1 MICSFMPDASIWEML
16 EQLNKKT
23 GQLPKFEVLY
33 KKLGLSRTIR
43 FLNQYS
49 IGRGNYSIHKEKVFK
64 DKTVQ
69 DIVNDIQSKKS
80 SAQTVRTKETKKP
93 LKY

>member
-1 MICSFMPDASIWEML
+1 MNSTIT
-16 EQLNKKT
+16 LNEINKVA
-23 GQLPKFEVLY
+23 LEVLY
-33 KKLGLSRTIR
+33 KELGLSRTIR

-64 DKTVQ
+64 DKTVE

-80 SAQTVRTKETKKP
+80 SA
-93 LKY
+93 